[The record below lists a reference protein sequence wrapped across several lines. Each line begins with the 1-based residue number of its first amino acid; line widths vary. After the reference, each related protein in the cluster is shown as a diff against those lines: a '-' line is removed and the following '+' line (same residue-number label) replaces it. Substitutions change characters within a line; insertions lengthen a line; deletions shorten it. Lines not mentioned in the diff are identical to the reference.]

1 MRIGTFKQQVRVG
14 AVGAAMAAV
23 ALGVAVSAPAQAVEV
38 PTAAAVVSGGTG
50 TLTMPGSGLT
60 ASVTS
65 TGLTQVTNDVTLG
78 SRGYVAG
85 DYTPGLTS
93 TTPSVEVL
101 TDAVNSCPA
110 VGTCSGLGTITIT
123 FSQPVLNPILNV
135 AGIGGDVWF
144 ADSANTV
151 VKQSQL
157 HDVLTLTT
165 PGVTMTD
172 LSGGNLAVSGNSIT
186 ADNHSTSYRCNTT
199 AQVTGAV
206 DDYDAQDTAACGSV
220 QLNGVVTSVTFT
232 VSAVFTQTTS
242 AVPAYT
248 NNDIND
254 PVHNSDAFVMTF
266 TVPEDF
272 GDAPSSYD
280 QGNAAR
286 AVLSDLK
293 LGSSVTQDNT
303 TVANGTVSPNAS
315 ASANGDQADDGV
327 VLGPLTVGNTAYST
341 TVALSG
347 ASKPGTVCGWID
359 FNHNGTFDN
368 PAERACAA
376 FAAGATS
383 ANLTWSG
390 ITGLEAGNTY
400 ARFRV
405 GYDAA
410 ATQSPIGA
418 SDAGEVEDYLFE
430 VLPSQPIPVA
440 DPRVLLA
447 MVPLGALGVV
457 ALRRSRRQHGA
468 AA

>member
-1 MRIGTFKQQVRVG
+1 MRIGTFKQRVRVG

-85 DYTPGLTS
+85 DYSAGLTS
-93 TTPSVEVL
+93 TTPGVEVI

-123 FSQPVLNPILNV
+123 FSQPVRNPILNV
-135 AGIGGDVWF
+135 AGIGGDVF
-144 ADSANTV
+144 THDGSSALS
-151 VKQSQL
+151 QSQL

-165 PGVTMTD
+165 AGVMMTD
-172 LSGGNLAVSGNSIT
+172 LSGGNLAVSGNTIT
-186 ADNHSTSYRCNTT
+186 ADNHSTSYKCNTT

-206 DDYDAQDTAACGSV
+206 DEYDAQDTAACGSV
-220 QLNGVVTSVTFT
+220 RLNGLVTSVTFT
-232 VSAVFTQTTS
+232 VSAVFTRTTS

-248 NNDIND
+248 NNDLSD
-254 PVHNSDAFVMTF
+254 PEHNADGFVMTF

-280 QGNAAR
+280 EGNAAR
-286 AVLSDLK
+286 AVLSDVR
-293 LGSSVTQDNT
+293 LGSGVSEDNA
-303 TVANGTVSPNAS
+303 TVANGSVSPNAG

-347 ASKPGTVCGWID
+347 ASKAGTVCGWID